1 MQEIAWFLPDWPPAF
16 GELVRFGALLVAGLL
31 GGELAHRL
39 AGLPRVMG
47 YVLAGVAC
55 GPHLLGVIEAP
66 LFAGARV
73 FVDLA
78 LGLIVFE
85 LGHRFDLDWLT
96 RNRWLALA
104 ALGESL
110 GAFFAIYAGLLYF
123 DYPPLLASAAAAVGT
138 ATSPAVVMVVSHD
151 LRASGQITE
160 RMLLFTAVNCVF
172 AYVALT
178 LLLPFLHLEHE
189 ASWRS
194 AILHPLYLLAGA
206 GVLGFFG
213 CQLLLGIARWL
224 GKREDR
230 QFILMVALVVLM
242 VGCARALHVPV
253 VVTLLA
259 FGILARNL
267 DDDHVLLPL
276 RFGYAGQLLF
286 VVLFVLSGASLD
298 FSALPAVAA
307 VTAMFIV
314 VRFLG
319 KAIAILVLGR
329 LSGLRAGGAGLL
341 SLSLLPMSGLAVVMV
356 YDTALLYPRFG
367 AELAAVVLSAVAI
380 LELVGP
386 LATQFALRQAGE
398 THVEPRAGEAQAQA

>member
-1 MQEIAWFLPDWPPAF
+1 MRELSWFLPTWPLQF
-16 GELVRFGALLVAGLL
+16 GDVAIFGALLLAGML
-31 GGELAHRL
+31 GGEFVHRL
-39 AGLPRVMG
+39 AAVPRVTG
-47 YVLAGVAC
+47 YVLVGVLC
-55 GPHLLGVIEAP
+55 GPNALDLVHAP

-85 LGHRFDLDWLT
+85 LGHRFDLAWLA
-96 RNRWLALA
+96 RNRWLAVA
-104 ALGESL
+104 AVGESV

-123 DYPPLLASAAAAVGT
+123 EFSPLLAACAAAVGT
-138 ATSPAVVMVVSHD
+138 ATSPAVVTVVAHE

-172 AYVALT
+172 AYVALM
-178 LLLPFLHLEHE
+178 LFMPFVHLENE
-189 ASWRS
+189 TSWRS

-206 GVLGFFG
+206 VLLGLAG
-213 CQLLLGIARWL
+213 SELLLGIGKWL

-230 QFILMVALVVLM
+230 QFILLVALVVLV
-242 VGCARALHVPV
+242 VGLARALNLPV
-253 VVTLLA
+253 VVALLTL
-259 FGILARNL
+259 GMLARNL

-298 FSALPAVAA
+298 FSGLQTVAL
-307 VTAMFIV
+307 VTAVFVV

-319 KAIAILVLGR
+319 KAIAILALGR

-356 YDTALLYPRFG
+356 YDTAAIYPRFG
-367 AELAAVVLSAVAI
+367 AELAAVVLSAVAV
-380 LELVGP
+380 LELIGP
-386 LATQFALRQAGE
+386 LATQFALKQAGE
-398 THVEPRAGEAQAQA
+398 THPES

>member
-1 MQEIAWFLPDWPPAF
+1 MQDVSWFLPSWPPAF

-31 GGELAHRL
+31 GGELAHRF
-39 AGLPRVMG
+39 AALPRVTG

-55 GPHLLGVIEAP
+55 GPHALDLVHAP
-66 LFAGARV
+66 MLAGTRV

-85 LGHRFDLDWLT
+85 LGHRLDLDWLG

-123 DYPPLLASAAAAVGT
+123 DYPPLLAAAAAAVGT
-138 ATSPAVVMVVSHD
+138 ATSPAVVMVVAHE

-189 ASWRS
+189 SNWRA
-194 AILHPLYLLAGA
+194 AILHPLYLLGGA
-206 GVLGFFG
+206 GLLGFAG
-213 CQLLLGIARWL
+213 CWLLLGIARWL

-230 QFILMVALVVLM
+230 QFILMVAVVVLM
-242 VGCARALHVPV
+242 VGCARALNVPV
-253 VVTLLA
+253 VVALLA
-259 FGILARNL
+259 FGMFTRNL

-298 FSALPAVAA
+298 FGGLEAVAA
-307 VTAMFIV
+307 VTAVFVV

-319 KAIAILVLGR
+319 KAIAILALAR

-356 YDTALLYPRFG
+356 YDTAVLYPRFG
-367 AELAAVVLSAVAI
+367 AELAAVVLSAVAL

-386 LATQFALRQAGE
+386 LVTQFALRQAGE
-398 THVEPRAGEAQAQA
+398 THPEAIAGETPGA